1 MLPRFETLPARVT
14 KNAMTN
20 ELKPDDD
27 AAKCATLHAALA
39 VDIAELESGPG
50 EETTVD
56 ELMAEV
62 HREVGLDE

>member
-1 MLPRFETLPARVT
+1 
-14 KNAMTN
+14 MTN

-27 AAKCATLHAALA
+27 AAKCATLRAALA
-39 VDIAELESGPG
+39 VGIAELESDPG